1 MSLPLIKIAAVSC
14 VVGGVALTGPA
25 LAAPALPLEAV
36 PFAIPVV
43 DEQDAVEEALEPD
56 VMLPGSQE
64 GNSAPGRPARA
75 GGGGGGGGS
84 GSDEIDALQE
94 AFPST
99 NWPPSDRK
107 Q

>member
-14 VVGGVALTGPA
+14 VVGGVALAGPA
-25 LAAPALPLEAV
+25 LAVPALPLEAV

-75 GGGGGGGGS
+75 GGAGGGGGS

-99 NWPPSDRK
+99 NWPQSDRK
-107 Q
+107 R

>member
-25 LAAPALPLEAV
+25 LAVPALPLEAV

-75 GGGGGGGGS
+75 GGGG
-84 GSDEIDALQE
+84 DEIDALQE

-99 NWPPSDRK
+99 NWPQSDRK
-107 Q
+107 R

>member
-14 VVGGVALTGPA
+14 VVGGVALAGPA
-25 LAAPALPLEAV
+25 LAVPALQLEAV

-75 GGGGGGGGS
+75 GGGGGS

-99 NWPPSDRK
+99 NWPQSDRK

>member
-14 VVGGVALTGPA
+14 VVGGVALAGPA
-25 LAAPALPLEAV
+25 LAVPALPLEAV
-36 PFAIPVV
+36 PFAIPIV

-64 GNSAPGRPARA
+64 GTSAPGRPARA

-99 NWPPSDRK
+99 NWPQSDRK
-107 Q
+107 R

>member
-14 VVGGVALTGPA
+14 VVGSVALTGPA
-25 LAAPALPLEAV
+25 LAVPALPLEAV

-43 DEQDAVEEALEPD
+43 DEQDAVEETLEPD

-75 GGGGGGGGS
+75 GGGGG
-84 GSDEIDALQE
+84 SDEIDALQE

-99 NWPPSDRK
+99 NWPQSDRK

>member
-25 LAAPALPLEAV
+25 LAVPALPLEAV

-64 GNSAPGRPARA
+64 GNSAPSRPARA
-75 GGGGGGGGS
+75 GGGGE
-84 GSDEIDALQE
+84 SDEIDALQE

-99 NWPPSDRK
+99 NWPQSDRK

>member
-14 VVGGVALTGPA
+14 VVGGVALAGPA
-25 LAAPALPLEAV
+25 LAVPALPLEAV

-43 DEQDAVEEALEPD
+43 DEQDAVEEDLEPD

-99 NWPPSDRK
+99 NWPQSDRK
-107 Q
+107 R

>member
-14 VVGGVALTGPA
+14 VVGGVALAGPA
-25 LAAPALPLEAV
+25 LAVPALPLEAV

-75 GGGGGGGGS
+75 GGGGGGG
-84 GSDEIDALQE
+84 SDEIDALQE

-99 NWPPSDRK
+99 NWPQSDRK
-107 Q
+107 R

>member
-14 VVGGVALTGPA
+14 VVGGVALAGPA
-25 LAAPALPLEAV
+25 LAVPALPLEAV

-84 GSDEIDALQE
+84 DEIDALQE

-99 NWPPSDRK
+99 NWPQSDRK
-107 Q
+107 R